1 MGVYLPNVDMP
12 KNCFDCKLCYDAFY
26 CKVLEIGFYDDRD
39 KEYRQEGF
47 DPETARLQG
56 CPLVSVPAHG
66 DLVDR
71 AEMRGIA
78 ISLLDKAVTDQEAN
92 AIREM
97 WSRLGQMPV
106 YIPEEEEP

>member
-1 MGVYLPNVDMP
+1 MSIGVYIDMEMP

-56 CPLVSVPAHG
+56 CPLVSVPPHG
-66 DLVDR
+66 DLIDR
-71 AEMRGIA
+71 DLFIEFIKTHWDSYDQWFVEQLEARPTIIPAEEG
-78 ISLLDKAVTDQEAN
+78 E
-92 AIREM
+92 
-97 WSRLGQMPV
+97 
-106 YIPEEEEP
+106 